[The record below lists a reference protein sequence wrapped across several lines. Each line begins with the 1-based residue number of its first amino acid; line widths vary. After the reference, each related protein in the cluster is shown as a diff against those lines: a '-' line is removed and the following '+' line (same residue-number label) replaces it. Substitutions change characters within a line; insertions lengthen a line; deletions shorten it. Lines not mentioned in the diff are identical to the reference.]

1 MSEKEELE
9 RELLHLEEELVSLE
23 ASRPAHSISV
33 EMEMKMDALR
43 ERIERVK
50 AELGNDPVP

>member
-9 RELLHLEEELVSLE
+9 RELLHLEEELASLE

-50 AELGNDPVP
+50 AELGDDPVP